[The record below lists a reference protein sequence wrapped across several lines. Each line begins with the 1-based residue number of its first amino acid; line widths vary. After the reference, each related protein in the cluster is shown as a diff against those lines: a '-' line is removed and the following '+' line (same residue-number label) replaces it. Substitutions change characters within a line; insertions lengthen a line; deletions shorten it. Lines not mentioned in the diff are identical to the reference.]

1 MSFTTQDVRAG
12 SLRHLAHIPE
22 AEFLSVGNP
31 AIAKAAGQNQKTLES
46 GATDAYIGTMSE
58 DTNLLKAKFPYKD
71 PFAPVPAPAR
81 NKAPVSAIKI
91 NARLYPDDQQ
101 LANPKENDKEK
112 INKKAK
118 VSRTI
123 FKKNEAKSFD
133 EAARTPQP
141 PHLLAIIATPN
152 IRTPNVSPLN

>member
-58 DTNLLKAKFPYKD
+58 DTNLLKAKFP
-71 PFAPVPAPAR
+71 
-81 NKAPVSAIKI
+81 
-91 NARLYPDDQQ
+91 
-101 LANPKENDKEK
+101 
-112 INKKAK
+112 
-118 VSRTI
+118 
-123 FKKNEAKSFD
+123 
-133 EAARTPQP
+133 
-141 PHLLAIIATPN
+141 
-152 IRTPNVSPLN
+152 